1 MSLFS
6 EKHIDYANEVSA
18 ALREAGVRV
27 EMDTSDD
34 TIGKKLRTHRAMR
47 PAYLLILGDEEANNG
62 TVSYM
67 GPDREQVNGVAT
79 ADFVAS
85 IQAEISS
92 RSA

>member
-1 MSLFS
+1 
-6 EKHIDYANEVSA
+6 
-18 ALREAGVRV
+18 
-27 EMDTSDD
+27 
-34 TIGKKLRTHRAMR
+34 MR
-47 PAYLLILGDEEANNG
+47 PAYLLILGAEEANNG

>member
-1 MSLFS
+1 M
-6 EKHIDYANEVSA
+6 
-18 ALREAGVRV
+18 REAGVRV
-27 EMDTSDD
+27 EMDTGDD
-34 TIGKKLRTHRAMR
+34 TIGKKLRNHRAMR
-47 PAYLLILGDEEANNG
+47 PAYLLILGDEEANSG

-67 GPDREQVNGVAT
+67 GPDREQINGVPI